1 MTGLVA
7 KVIAALIAVES
18 GGDWRAVGDGGK
30 AVGGLQMWPVA
41 VQEANRI
48 EAIYARREGRT
59 PRKWTLADRRNPTQG
74 KEMAFVTL
82 RWHYE
87 RGTRDPVK
95 LGGKWRNPYGQA
107 APKWYLRRV
116 RDALQPAG
124 R

>member
-30 AVGGLQMWPVA
+30 AVGGLQMWPIAVA
-41 VQEANRI
+41 EANRLEDI
-48 EAIYARREGRT
+48 EARRERRPART
-59 PRKWTLADRRNPTQG
+59 WTLAERTNRVASV
-74 KEMAFVTL
+74 EMCAVTL
-82 RWHYE
+82 RWHYR
-87 RGTRDPVK
+87 RGVTNAVA
-95 LGGKWRNPYGQA
+95 LGGRWRNPDGS
-107 APKWYLRRV
+107 APSWYLRRV